1 MEVIQKIEISLLHS
15 LSVSLQRVKLVH
27 LSLRELAAALTLS
40 VSLASA
46 AIRALVIVLSVL
58 TAVWSVVWSI
68 V

>member
-40 VSLASA
+40 VGLASA
-46 AIRALVIVLSVL
+46 AVWALVIVISVL
-58 TAVWSVVWSI
+58 ATVWSVVC
-68 V
+68 